1 MPEKRAEGMAAGSAG
16 GRCLNRWRR
25 DEKARYFVTGR
36 CCGSLPFGMGG
47 QLGEDIDPADHAE
60 LAAELSACDGAL
72 IRVIQIGDSEGGNV
86 TPTPLPP
93 PVREGAV

>member
-1 MPEKRAEGMAAGSAG
+1 M
-16 GRCLNRWRR
+16 GR
-25 DEKARYFVTGR
+25 K
-36 CCGSLPFGMGG
+36 
-47 QLGEDIDPADHAE
+47 LGEHIDPADHAE

-72 IRVIQIGDSEGGNV
+72 IRVIQIGDNGGGDSWGGNV